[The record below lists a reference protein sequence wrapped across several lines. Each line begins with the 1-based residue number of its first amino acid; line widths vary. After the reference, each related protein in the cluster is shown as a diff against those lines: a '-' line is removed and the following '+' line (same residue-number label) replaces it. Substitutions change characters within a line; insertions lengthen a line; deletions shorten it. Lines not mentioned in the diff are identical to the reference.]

1 MLGPP
6 ACFLLVLLL
15 CQLTGPATSGALKE
29 LVGDLGGSVTF
40 PLKLPRIQIDSLVW
54 IFNTTPLITIQ
65 PKTPDKQPNVIVTQS
80 HNKERV
86 DFLLGNYSLK
96 LSKLDKSDS
105 GDYRVVIYSSSLK
118 DPFIQQ
124 YELRVYEHLSKPKVT
139 MGLQNNKNGTC
150 VTNLTCF
157 MDQGGE
163 DVTYS
168 WESLGQAA
176 NESHN
181 GSILPIS
188 WRLGKKGMTFICV
201 ARNPISSNSSNPVF
215 AWKLCEGA
223 ADDPESSV
231 VLYILGVIFL
241 LSAFAL
247 VPVILITRRERKEES
262 IEEKKGMDTHQEIL
276 NNSPSGET
284 PVYDTITCVNN
295 TIPEENPVNTLY
307 SSVQIPQKMEKPHSP
322 PTSPNMPRL
331 FAYENVIETAVHPF
345 WVASKNI

>member
-6 ACFLLVLLL
+6 ACFILILLL
-15 CQLTGPATSGALKE
+15 CHLTGPATSGALKK

-40 PLKLPRIQIDSLVW
+40 PLKLPGIQIDSLVW

-65 PKTPDKQPNVIVTQS
+65 PKTPDKQANVIVTQS
-80 HNKERV
+80 HNKERL
-86 DFLLGNYSLK
+86 DFLHGNYSLK

-118 DPFIQQ
+118 DPFIQR
-124 YELRVYEHLSKPKVT
+124 YGLRVYEHLSKPKVI
-139 MGLQNNKNGTC
+139 MGLQNNENGTC

-168 WESLGQAA
+168 WESLGQTA

-181 GSILPIS
+181 GPILSIS

-201 ARNPISSNSSNPVF
+201 ARNPISSNSSNPIF
-215 AWKLCEGA
+215 AWKLCEE
-223 ADDPESSV
+223 P
-231 VLYILGVIFL
+231 
-241 LSAFAL
+241 
-247 VPVILITRRERKEES
+247 
-262 IEEKKGMDTHQEIL
+262 IEEKKGKDTHQEVL
-276 NNSPSGET
+276 NSYPSSGET
-284 PVYDTITCVNN
+284 PVYDTITYVNN
-295 TIPEENPVNTLY
+295 IIPEENPVNTLY

-322 PTSPNMPRL
+322 PTSSDTPRL
-331 FAYENVIETAVHPF
+331 FPYENVI
-345 WVASKNI
+345 

>member
-6 ACFLLVLLL
+6 ASFFLVLLL
-15 CQLTGPATSGALKE
+15 CQLT
-29 LVGDLGGSVTF
+29 
-40 PLKLPRIQIDSLVW
+40 
-54 IFNTTPLITIQ
+54 
-65 PKTPDKQPNVIVTQS
+65 
-80 HNKERV
+80 
-86 DFLLGNYSLK
+86 
-96 LSKLDKSDS
+96 
-105 GDYRVVIYSSSLK
+105 
-118 DPFIQQ
+118 
-124 YELRVYEHLSKPKVT
+124 EHLSKPKVT
-139 MGLQNNKNGTC
+139 MGLQNNENGTC

-215 AWKLCEGA
+215 AWKLCE
-223 ADDPESSV
+223 
-231 VLYILGVIFL
+231 
-241 LSAFAL
+241 
-247 VPVILITRRERKEES
+247 ES

-276 NNSPSGET
+276 NNCPSGET

-345 WVASKNI
+345 WVTPKKI

>member
-6 ACFLLVLLL
+6 ACFILILLL
-15 CQLTGPATSGALKE
+15 CHLTGPATSGALKK

-40 PLKLPRIQIDSLVW
+40 PLKLPGIQIDSLVW

-65 PKTPDKQPNVIVTQS
+65 PKTPDKQANVIVTQS
-80 HNKERV
+80 HNKERL
-86 DFLLGNYSLK
+86 DFLHGNYSLK

-118 DPFIQQ
+118 DPFIQR
-124 YELRVYEHLSKPKVT
+124 YGLRVYEHLSKPKVI
-139 MGLQNNKNGTC
+139 MGLQNNENGTC

-168 WESLGQAA
+168 WESLGQTA

-181 GSILPIS
+181 GPILSIS

-201 ARNPISSNSSNPVF
+201 ARNPISSNSSNPIF

-223 ADDPESSV
+223 ADDSESSM
-231 VLYILGVIFL
+231 VLYVLGVLFL
-241 LSAFAL
+241 FSVFAL
-247 VPVILITRRERKEES
+247 VPVILIMRRERKKEP
-262 IEEKKGMDTHQEIL
+262 IEEKKGKDTHQEVL
-276 NNSPSGET
+276 NSYPSSGET
-284 PVYDTITCVNN
+284 PVYDTITYVNN
-295 TIPEENPVNTLY
+295 IIPEENPVNTLY

-322 PTSPNMPRL
+322 PTSSDTPRL
-331 FAYENVIETAVHPF
+331 FPYENVI
-345 WVASKNI
+345 